1 MEVYSADWV
10 LPVDAAPI
18 ENGAVA
24 VQGGRIVAVGPAA
37 TINGTS
43 THFAG
48 SVILPGLVNAHSH
61 IEYASYGG
69 FGDGLSFGPWLDVH
83 IERKRRLDWDG
94 FLSIA
99 RLGAA
104 MCLESG
110 ITTVADA
117 SFSGAAAPA
126 CDELGLRAI
135 VCLEIFGSDVA
146 AGLAMF
152 DRHRERVESSFS
164 DRVTLGVAPHAAYS
178 VGPELF
184 REALRLGLPVQTHVA
199 ESDDELEFM
208 CHGGG
213 AVARIA
219 GFCGVESPGA
229 STVEYLSANG
239 LLQRSVTAAH
249 CVRIEADDI
258 TLLARHDVAVAHCPR
273 SNAQLGCGIAPLAEL
288 RAEGV
293 RVGLGTDSPASAPS
307 FDMFEEMRA
316 ALALSRASRSDAGA
330 LSASQVLE
338 LATLGSAR
346 AIGLDA
352 EIGSLTPG
360 KRADLAVL
368 SLSGN
373 GYLPTDDPAAAV
385 VYSGTPW
392 GVSRTIVGGVTR
404 YLRGGSEWHEL
415 RRSAAG
421 ARARMLARPSR

>member
-10 LPVDAAPI
+10 LPVDGAPI

-24 VQGGRIVAVGPAA
+24 VHAGRIVAVGPAA
-37 TINGTS
+37 SINGAA
-43 THFAG
+43 THFAD

-83 IERKRRLDWDG
+83 IERKRRLDWDD
-94 FLSIA
+94 FVSIA

-164 DRVTLGVAPHAAYS
+164 DRVTLGISPHAAYS
-178 VGPELF
+178 VGAELF
-184 REALRLGLPVQTHVA
+184 GEALRLGLPVQTHIA

-208 CHGGG
+208 CHGVG
-213 AVARIA
+213 AIA
-219 GFCGVESPGA
+219 PAAEFCGVESPGA
-229 STVEYLSANG
+229 STVAHLAANG

-249 CVRIEADDI
+249 CVRIGADDI
-258 TLLARHDVAVAHCPR
+258 ALLARHDVAVAHCPR

-288 RAEGV
+288 RAAGV
-293 RVGLGTDSPASAPS
+293 RIGLGTDSPASAPS

-316 ALALSRASRSDAGA
+316 ALSFARASRADASA

-346 AIGLDA
+346 AIGLDGQ
-352 EIGSLTPG
+352 IGSLTPG
-360 KRADLAVL
+360 KHADLIVL
-368 SLSGN
+368 SLADSA
-373 GYLPTDDPAAAV
+373 YLPADDPAAAV

-404 YLRGGSEWHEL
+404 YLKGGSEWHEL